1 MRVPAFAALL
11 ALAACSGLAYS
22 TTVAQS
28 PATRLAMALSVVPGE
43 TTETS
48 FVTRWGYPVQKIRDG
63 GRVDYVYRDIRNFRS
78 PHLPLQGDSD
88 SYVIV
93 TFQYGQAVAVR
104 TSDGVDCR
112 AAFNP
117 RPTEYFFDNPT
128 VTQLAGPCAPGWG
141 AGAGSGGAGAGTRG
155 AGVPDDSYHAG
166 GKGKASAAA
175 QSGPDTDAVA
185 AMGAP
190 F

>member
-1 MRVPAFAALL
+1 MRFLVILFPLIL
-11 ALAACSGLAYS
+11 VACSGLTYS

-43 TTETS
+43 TTEKS
-48 FVTRWGYPVQKIRDG
+48 FITRWGYPVQKIRNG
-63 GRVDYVYRDIRNFRS
+63 GRVEYVYRDIRNRRV

-93 TFQYGQAVAVR
+93 TFQYGQAVGVR
-104 TSDGVDCR
+104 TSDGVECR

-128 VTQLAGPCAPGWG
+128 VTKLAGPCAPGFG
-141 AGAGSGGAGAGTRG
+141 GAGSAAQP
-155 AGVPDDSYHAG
+155 ASLPAPGVADDGFAAG
-166 GKGKASAAA
+166 GKGKAARPPSDPLA
-175 QSGPDTDAVA
+175 G
-185 AMGAP
+185 MGAA